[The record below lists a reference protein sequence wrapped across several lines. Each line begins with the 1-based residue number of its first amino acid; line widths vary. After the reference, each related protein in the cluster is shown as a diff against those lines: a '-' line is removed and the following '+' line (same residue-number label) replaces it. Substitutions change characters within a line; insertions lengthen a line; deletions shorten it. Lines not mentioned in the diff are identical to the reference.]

1 MHRSFSRPSRR
12 LTRSLDHKPAQS
24 VHLLVTIVPMTT
36 VQWSEDLA
44 LGVEAMDATH
54 QEFVV
59 LLEQAAL
66 ADDTALLPAWDKVV
80 QHTQEHFGLEDQW
93 MKDSGFSSCE
103 CHSGE
108 HTAILAVMQEG
119 GRRGA
124 AGNTDLL
131 RQLARELGIWF
142 AGHAQGMDTALAE
155 HLKDTQFLAGPGK
168 VAASLLN
175 D

>member
-1 MHRSFSRPSRR
+1 MTSV
-12 LTRSLDHKPAQS
+12 QS
-24 VHLLVTIVPMTT
+24 S

-44 LGVEAMDATH
+44 LGVAEMDATH
-54 QEFVV
+54 QEFVL
-59 LLEQAAL
+59 LLEQAAQ
-66 ADDTALLPAWDKVV
+66 ADDASLPGAWNQVV

-108 HTAILAVMQEG
+108 HSAILAVMQEG

-124 AGNTDLL
+124 AGNTGLL
-131 RQLARELGIWF
+131 RQLARELGVWF

-155 HLKDTQFLAGPGK
+155 HLKATQFLTGPGK
-168 VAASLLN
+168 VATPLLN
-175 D
+175 GSVVEMVGRA

>member
-1 MHRSFSRPSRR
+1 M
-12 LTRSLDHKPAQS
+12 TSLQTS
-24 VHLLVTIVPMTT
+24 

-44 LGVEAMDATH
+44 LGVAEMDATH
-54 QEFVV
+54 QEFVL

-66 ADDTALLPAWDKVV
+66 ADRDSLLGAWDKVV

-93 MKDSGFSSCE
+93 MKDSDFSSCE

-108 HTAILAVMQEG
+108 HNAILAVMQEG

-124 AGNTDLL
+124 AGNTDLV
-131 RQLARELGIWF
+131 RQLARELGVWF

-155 HLKDTQFLAGPGK
+155 HLKATQFLAGPGQ
-168 VAASLLN
+168 VAAPLLN
-175 D
+175 ESMIEMVGRA